1 MEKEDNELLLEQIL
15 SIIEENNKKIESQ
28 DSEELLK
35 QMVWEGLLFLESKAG
50 TMSNELTELYK
61 TYKEYLKLSKN
72 INKNVL
78 YKYELQIRV
87 NVIQKMIEE
96 GYDETKLQLIRAK
109 YNLKIINQLFI
120 ILNFMINED
129 DYRKNISKRLYDPQI
144 NQNINIYKL
153 NMSLFMINLI
163 YEKTRDKIDA
173 ILIQPESK
181 TETLIEDLLKE
192 YNGDS
197 QTLGEVLSSR
207 YKDVRNSS
215 EHNQYRIMREYLIE
229 QGFDTTKTPIFKFL
243 RNSSSHGEFY
253 PIIRDNNDID
263 IKIDNDGKEK
273 QVISLQT
280 LITLVDSKLSTLPS
294 AEEYQIFIDFYK
306 STDILETMEKYKKE
320 GKTTGVIKM
329 LAILF
334 MYNIVQ
340 YNTEQLFSELKT
352 GKRSQIRKVDN
363 LNIRKYFTFSGTS
376 EDKNYKILET
386 IKHAIGHMNIE
397 YENGNITFENRKYN
411 QSCTASIINIFA
423 FALKSGIYGTVTATT
438 FYQYYIEEVKRITSY
453 INDINIEEVKRINS
467 YINDI
472 NIEKGNYNK
481 IEIDKN
487 DIYYNNNYN
496 NKKYY

>member
-173 ILIQPESK
+173 ILMQPESK

-263 IKIDNDGKEK
+263 IKIDNDGK
-273 QVISLQT
+273 
-280 LITLVDSKLSTLPS
+280 
-294 AEEYQIFIDFYK
+294 
-306 STDILETMEKYKKE
+306 
-320 GKTTGVIKM
+320 
-329 LAILF
+329 
-334 MYNIVQ
+334 
-340 YNTEQLFSELKT
+340 
-352 GKRSQIRKVDN
+352 
-363 LNIRKYFTFSGTS
+363 
-376 EDKNYKILET
+376 
-386 IKHAIGHMNIE
+386 
-397 YENGNITFENRKYN
+397 
-411 QSCTASIINIFA
+411 
-423 FALKSGIYGTVTATT
+423 
-438 FYQYYIEEVKRITSY
+438 
-453 INDINIEEVKRINS
+453 
-467 YINDI
+467 
-472 NIEKGNYNK
+472 
-481 IEIDKN
+481 
-487 DIYYNNNYN
+487 
-496 NKKYY
+496 

>member
-1 MEKEDNELLLEQIL
+1 M
-15 SIIEENNKKIESQ
+15 
-28 DSEELLK
+28 
-35 QMVWEGLLFLESKAG
+35 
-50 TMSNELTELYK
+50 
-61 TYKEYLKLSKN
+61 
-72 INKNVL
+72 
-78 YKYELQIRV
+78 
-87 NVIQKMIEE
+87 
-96 GYDETKLQLIRAK
+96 
-109 YNLKIINQLFI
+109 
-120 ILNFMINED
+120 
-129 DYRKNISKRLYDPQI
+129 
-144 NQNINIYKL
+144 
-153 NMSLFMINLI
+153 
-163 YEKTRDKIDA
+163 
-173 ILIQPESK
+173 
-181 TETLIEDLLKE
+181 
-192 YNGDS
+192 
-197 QTLGEVLSSR
+197 
-207 YKDVRNSS
+207 
-215 EHNQYRIMREYLIE
+215 
-229 QGFDTTKTPIFKFL
+229 

-273 QVISLQT
+273 QLISLQT

-306 STDILETMEKYKKE
+306 STDILETIEKYKKE

-329 LAILF
+329 LAILS

-386 IKHAIGHMNIE
+386 IKHAIGHMHIE

-453 INDINIEEVKRINS
+453 INDINIE
-467 YINDI
+467 
-472 NIEKGNYNK
+472 KGNYNK

-487 DIYYNNNYN
+487 DIYYNN
-496 NKKYY
+496 KKYY

>member
-1 MEKEDNELLLEQIL
+1 MKKEDNELLLEQIL
-15 SIIEENNKKIESQ
+15 SIIEENNKKNESQ

-35 QMVWEGLLFLESKAG
+35 QMVWEGLPFLKLKAG

-61 TYKEYLKLSKN
+61 TYKEYLKLSKDM
-72 INKNVL
+72 NKNVL

-87 NVIQKMIEE
+87 NVIQKMLEE
-96 GYDETKLQLIRAK
+96 GYNETKLQLIRAK

-120 ILNFMINED
+120 MLNFMINED
-129 DYRKNISKRLYDPQI
+129 DYRKNISERLYEPQI
-144 NQNINIYKL
+144 NQNINIFKL
-153 NMSLFMINLI
+153 NMSFFMINLI

-173 ILIQPESK
+173 ILLQPVSK
-181 TETLIEDLLKE
+181 TETLIEELLKE

-197 QTLGEVLSSR
+197 QILGEVLSSR
-207 YKDVRNSS
+207 YKDVRNSP
-215 EHNQYRIMREYLIE
+215 EHDQYRIMREYLIE
-229 QGFDTTKTPIFKFL
+229 KGFDPTKTPIFKFL

-253 PIIRDNNDID
+253 PIIRGNNDID

-280 LITLVDSKLSTLPS
+280 LITLVDSKLSTLPN

-306 STDILETMEKYKKE
+306 STDILETMKKYKKE
-320 GKTTGVIKM
+320 EKTTDVIKM
-329 LAILF
+329 IAILS

-363 LNIRKYFTFSGTS
+363 LDIRKYFTFSGAS

-386 IKHAIGHMNIE
+386 IKHAIGHMHIE

-411 QSCTASIINIFA
+411 QSCTASINNIFA
-423 FALKSGIYGTVTATT
+423 FALKSGIYGAATATT
-438 FYQYYIEEVKRITSY
+438 FYQYYLEEVKRRTSY
-453 INDINIEEVKRINS
+453 INDISV
-467 YINDI
+467 
-472 NIEKGNYNK
+472 EKGNYNK
-481 IEIDKN
+481 IEINEN
-487 DIYYNNNYN
+487 DIYYNN
-496 NKKYY
+496 KKYY

>member
-1 MEKEDNELLLEQIL
+1 MEKKDNELLLEQIL

-129 DYRKNISKRLYDPQI
+129 DYRKNIIKRLYDPQI

-173 ILIQPESK
+173 ILMQPESK

-192 YNGDS
+192 
-197 QTLGEVLSSR
+197 
-207 YKDVRNSS
+207 
-215 EHNQYRIMREYLIE
+215 
-229 QGFDTTKTPIFKFL
+229 
-243 RNSSSHGEFY
+243 
-253 PIIRDNNDID
+253 
-263 IKIDNDGKEK
+263 
-273 QVISLQT
+273 
-280 LITLVDSKLSTLPS
+280 
-294 AEEYQIFIDFYK
+294 
-306 STDILETMEKYKKE
+306 
-320 GKTTGVIKM
+320 
-329 LAILF
+329 
-334 MYNIVQ
+334 
-340 YNTEQLFSELKT
+340 
-352 GKRSQIRKVDN
+352 
-363 LNIRKYFTFSGTS
+363 
-376 EDKNYKILET
+376 
-386 IKHAIGHMNIE
+386 
-397 YENGNITFENRKYN
+397 
-411 QSCTASIINIFA
+411 
-423 FALKSGIYGTVTATT
+423 
-438 FYQYYIEEVKRITSY
+438 
-453 INDINIEEVKRINS
+453 
-467 YINDI
+467 
-472 NIEKGNYNK
+472 
-481 IEIDKN
+481 
-487 DIYYNNNYN
+487 
-496 NKKYY
+496 

>member
-163 YEKTRDKIDA
+163 YERPGNNFFTFINIDTG
-173 ILIQPESK
+173 K
-181 TETLIEDLLKE
+181 V
-192 YNGDS
+192 N
-197 QTLGEVLSSR
+197 V
-207 YKDVRNSS
+207 
-215 EHNQYRIMREYLIE
+215 
-229 QGFDTTKTPIFKFL
+229 IFKL
-243 RNSSSHGEFY
+243 
-253 PIIRDNNDID
+253 
-263 IKIDNDGKEK
+263 K
-273 QVISLQT
+273 
-280 LITLVDSKLSTLPS
+280 DS
-294 AEEYQIFIDFYK
+294 
-306 STDILETMEKYKKE
+306 
-320 GKTTGVIKM
+320 
-329 LAILF
+329 
-334 MYNIVQ
+334 
-340 YNTEQLFSELKT
+340 
-352 GKRSQIRKVDN
+352 
-363 LNIRKYFTFSGTS
+363 
-376 EDKNYKILET
+376 
-386 IKHAIGHMNIE
+386 
-397 YENGNITFENRKYN
+397 
-411 QSCTASIINIFA
+411 
-423 FALKSGIYGTVTATT
+423 
-438 FYQYYIEEVKRITSY
+438 
-453 INDINIEEVKRINS
+453 
-467 YINDI
+467 
-472 NIEKGNYNK
+472 
-481 IEIDKN
+481 
-487 DIYYNNNYN
+487 NNYGLVEPEA
-496 NKKYY
+496 

>member
-1 MEKEDNELLLEQIL
+1 MIL
-15 SIIEENNKKIESQ
+15 STKQVDNIAISENLFHDVVEEHIPNLIRKQTEMLNTFFDNLTSFIEN
-28 DSEELLK
+28 
-35 QMVWEGLLFLESKAG
+35 
-50 TMSNELTELYK
+50 
-61 TYKEYLKLSKN
+61 YLKRTDWFY
-72 INKNVL
+72 IENKNVL

-173 ILIQPESK
+173 ILMQPESK

-453 INDINIEEVKRINS
+453 INDINIEEVKRITS

-481 IEIDKN
+481 IEIDKS

>member
-1 MEKEDNELLLEQIL
+1 MKKEDNELLLEQIL
-15 SIIEENNKKIESQ
+15 SIIEENNKKNESQ

-35 QMVWEGLLFLESKAG
+35 QMVWEGLPFLKLKAG

-61 TYKEYLKLSKN
+61 TYKEYLKLSKDM
-72 INKNVL
+72 NKNVL

-87 NVIQKMIEE
+87 NVIQKMLEE
-96 GYDETKLQLIRAK
+96 GYNETKLQLIRAK

-120 ILNFMINED
+120 MLNFMINED
-129 DYRKNISKRLYDPQI
+129 DYRKNISERLYEPQI
-144 NQNINIYKL
+144 NQNINIFKL
-153 NMSLFMINLI
+153 NMSFFMINLI

-173 ILIQPESK
+173 ILLQPVSK
-181 TETLIEDLLKE
+181 TETLIEELLKE

-197 QTLGEVLSSR
+197 QILGEVLSSR
-207 YKDVRNSS
+207 YKDVRNSP
-215 EHNQYRIMREYLIE
+215 EHDQYRIMREYLIE
-229 QGFDTTKTPIFKFL
+229 KGFDPTKTPIFKFL

-253 PIIRDNNDID
+253 PIIRGNNDID

-280 LITLVDSKLSTLPS
+280 LITLVDSKLSTLPN

-306 STDILETMEKYKKE
+306 STDILETMKKYKKE
-320 GKTTGVIKM
+320 EKTTDVIKM
-329 LAILF
+329 LAILS

-363 LNIRKYFTFSGTS
+363 LDIRKYFTFSGAS

-386 IKHAIGHMNIE
+386 IKHAIGHMHIE

-411 QSCTASIINIFA
+411 QSCTASINNIFA
-423 FALKSGIYGTVTATT
+423 FALKSGIYGAATATT
-438 FYQYYIEEVKRITSY
+438 FYQYYLEEVKRRTSY
-453 INDINIEEVKRINS
+453 INDISV
-467 YINDI
+467 
-472 NIEKGNYNK
+472 EKGNYNK
-481 IEIDKN
+481 IEINEN
-487 DIYYNNNYN
+487 DIYYNN
-496 NKKYY
+496 KKYY

>member
-1 MEKEDNELLLEQIL
+1 MKKEDNELLLEQIL
-15 SIIEENNKKIESQ
+15 SIIEENNKKNESQ

-35 QMVWEGLLFLESKAG
+35 QMVWEGLPFLKLKAG

-61 TYKEYLKLSKN
+61 TYKEYLKLSKDM
-72 INKNVL
+72 NKNVL

-87 NVIQKMIEE
+87 NVIQKMLEE
-96 GYDETKLQLIRAK
+96 GYNETKLQLIRAK

-120 ILNFMINED
+120 MLNFMINED
-129 DYRKNISKRLYDPQI
+129 DYRKNISERLYEPQI
-144 NQNINIYKL
+144 NQNINIFKL
-153 NMSLFMINLI
+153 NMSFFMINLI

-173 ILIQPESK
+173 ILLQPVSK
-181 TETLIEDLLKE
+181 TETLIEELLKE

-197 QTLGEVLSSR
+197 QILGEVLSSR
-207 YKDVRNSS
+207 YKDVRNSP
-215 EHNQYRIMREYLIE
+215 EHDQYRIMREYLIE
-229 QGFDTTKTPIFKFL
+229 KGFDTTKTPIFKFL

-253 PIIRDNNDID
+253 PIIRGNNDID

-280 LITLVDSKLSTLPS
+280 LITLVDSKLSTLPN

-306 STDILETMEKYKKE
+306 STDILETMKKYKKE
-320 GKTTGVIKM
+320 EKTTDVIKM
-329 LAILF
+329 LAILS

-363 LNIRKYFTFSGTS
+363 LDIRKYFTFSGAS

-386 IKHAIGHMNIE
+386 IKHAIGHMHIE

-411 QSCTASIINIFA
+411 QSCTASINNIFA
-423 FALKSGIYGTVTATT
+423 FALKSGIYGAATATT
-438 FYQYYIEEVKRITSY
+438 FYQYYLEEVKRRTSY
-453 INDINIEEVKRINS
+453 INDISV
-467 YINDI
+467 
-472 NIEKGNYNK
+472 EKGNYNK
-481 IEIDKN
+481 IEINEN
-487 DIYYNNNYN
+487 DIYYNN
-496 NKKYY
+496 KKYY

>member
-173 ILIQPESK
+173 ILMQPESK

-207 YKDVRNSS
+207 YKDVRNSP

-273 QVISLQT
+273 QVISL
-280 LITLVDSKLSTLPS
+280 
-294 AEEYQIFIDFYK
+294 
-306 STDILETMEKYKKE
+306 
-320 GKTTGVIKM
+320 
-329 LAILF
+329 
-334 MYNIVQ
+334 
-340 YNTEQLFSELKT
+340 
-352 GKRSQIRKVDN
+352 
-363 LNIRKYFTFSGTS
+363 
-376 EDKNYKILET
+376 
-386 IKHAIGHMNIE
+386 
-397 YENGNITFENRKYN
+397 
-411 QSCTASIINIFA
+411 
-423 FALKSGIYGTVTATT
+423 
-438 FYQYYIEEVKRITSY
+438 
-453 INDINIEEVKRINS
+453 
-467 YINDI
+467 
-472 NIEKGNYNK
+472 
-481 IEIDKN
+481 
-487 DIYYNNNYN
+487 
-496 NKKYY
+496 

>member
-173 ILIQPESK
+173 ILMQPESK

-207 YKDVRNSS
+207 YKDVRNSP

-229 QGFDTTKTPIFKFL
+229 QGFDTTKL
-243 RNSSSHGEFY
+243 LY
-253 PIIRDNNDID
+253 
-263 IKIDNDGKEK
+263 
-273 QVISLQT
+273 
-280 LITLVDSKLSTLPS
+280 LS
-294 AEEYQIFIDFYK
+294 F
-306 STDILETMEKYKKE
+306 
-320 GKTTGVIKM
+320 
-329 LAILF
+329 
-334 MYNIVQ
+334 
-340 YNTEQLFSELKT
+340 
-352 GKRSQIRKVDN
+352 
-363 LNIRKYFTFSGTS
+363 
-376 EDKNYKILET
+376 
-386 IKHAIGHMNIE
+386 
-397 YENGNITFENRKYN
+397 
-411 QSCTASIINIFA
+411 
-423 FALKSGIYGTVTATT
+423 
-438 FYQYYIEEVKRITSY
+438 
-453 INDINIEEVKRINS
+453 
-467 YINDI
+467 
-472 NIEKGNYNK
+472 
-481 IEIDKN
+481 
-487 DIYYNNNYN
+487 
-496 NKKYY
+496 